1 MNAFLIENENQI
13 LQINLDIK
21 DTVLCHNISTYYK
34 IDYKKKKYFFKN
46 KKPSDKKFIDDLLN
60 NWFKSAK
67 GESAYNY
74 NGYSLA
80 LILNRGCFFSTL
92 NDFKNYFALKLWS
105 IKFNKIYLSRYSCPS
120 ILRVK
125 KFFNNV
131 YFLPFDRDKF
141 IKSEVI
147 PSTPDR
153 THYFH
158 QKNNFIKKIFFYL
171 DKFFFIRW
179 KKNKIFALK
188 DTKHNDAF
196 NKINNILTLSNK
208 NFFKGIY
215 LCKEDNRNFFPKKIS
230 LLKHVLIHSIIR
242 KKFPKDQKNL
252 KSIFIKNINTQL
264 NDNFENINATV
275 ASLEKSFKIYKPK
288 SIILNSS
295 VDWFSVILIYL
306 SKKFNTTSYYLL
318 EGYML
323 FKDIKNIPEND
334 SQISLIDNFFSYGKS
349 FKKILHLH
357 KIKNNNIYNIET
369 IFLKNSKNN
378 FKKSYDACLLSYSP
392 NPFSLDV
399 TWDKQIITELQVLKV
414 FDDLGFKNILIKLKN
429 SAPSK
434 KKTEIKEINIYR
446 EIYEKIYKKKLK
458 LDITISD
465 KNFNDILS
473 TSKLIVGGLSTAIVE
488 ANKITD
494 YYLYEP
500 AINAYCEY
508 EFNSINAFNKKYINT
523 NSKSLFKSIKQKKVL
538 KLKKD
543 AFNKDIS
550 FSGAMDLINAK

>member
-46 KKPSDKKFIDDLLN
+46 KKPSDKKFINDLLN
-60 NWFKSAK
+60 NWFRSAK
-67 GESAYNY
+67 GVSAYNY
-74 NGYSLA
+74 EGYSLA

-105 IKFNKIYLSRYSCPS
+105 IKFNKIYLSRHSCPS

-125 KFFNNV
+125 KFFKNV
-131 YFLPFDRDKF
+131 YFLPSDKDKF
-141 IKSEVI
+141 IESELI

-153 THYFH
+153 THYFQ

-171 DKFFFIRW
+171 DIFLFLKW
-179 KKNKIFALK
+179 KKNKIFTLK
-188 DTKHNDAF
+188 DIKHDGAF
-196 NKINNILTLSNK
+196 NKIKNIITLSNK

-215 LCKEDNRNFFPKKIS
+215 LYKKNNKNFFPKKIS
-230 LLKHVLIHSIIR
+230 LLKHISIHDIV
-242 KKFPKDQKNL
+242 KKNFPKDQKNL
-252 KSIFIKNINTQL
+252 KAIFIKNINIQL
-264 NDNFENINATV
+264 NENVENINATV
-275 ASLEKSFKIYKPK
+275 TSLEKSFKIYKPK

-295 VDWFSVILIYL
+295 VDWFSIILIYL
-306 SKKFNTTSYYLL
+306 SKKFNITSYYLL
-318 EGYML
+318 EGYMF
-323 FKDIKNIPEND
+323 FKDRKDIPKNDNKM
-334 SQISLIDNFFSYGKS
+334 SLIDNFFSYGNS

-357 KIKNNNIYNIET
+357 KIKKKNIYNIET
-369 IFLKNSKNN
+369 IFLPNPKKK

-392 NPFSLDV
+392 NPFNLDA

-414 FDDLGFKNILIKLKN
+414 FDDLGFKDILIKLKN
-429 SAPSK
+429 STPSK
-434 KKTEIKEINIYR
+434 KKTEIKEIKIYR

-500 AINAYCEY
+500 VINGFSEY
-508 EFNSINAFNKKYINT
+508 EFNSIKAFNKNYINT

-543 AFNKDIS
+543 VFKKDIS